1 MPFHDHVSFHRPGNY
16 DHQSNFQTDQGASDF
31 KITHLV
37 VPLVTT
43 LSPVME
49 ISQRM
54 VRVSLGKRFNWGCRN
69 SECDTNL
76 EHTSVRW
83 ARTMRCEA
91 ENNRHPLCE
100 SPVVTGQVLLK
111 SVFTTLGPCLHPV
124 FVHNTEDDV
133 CINGNLENHR
143 FKSFLID
150 KKKMLTSQLPS
161 L

>member
-1 MPFHDHVSFHRPGNY
+1 M
-16 DHQSNFQTDQGASDF
+16 
-31 KITHLV
+31 
-37 VPLVTT
+37 TT

-111 SVFTTLGPCLHPV
+111 GVFTTLGPCLHPV

-133 CINGNLENHR
+133 CIDGNLENHR

-150 KKKMLTSQLPS
+150 KIKMLTSQLPS

>member
-1 MPFHDHVSFHRPGNY
+1 M
-16 DHQSNFQTDQGASDF
+16 
-31 KITHLV
+31 
-37 VPLVTT
+37 TT

-133 CINGNLENHR
+133 CIDGNLN
-143 FKSFLID
+143 KNL
-150 KKKMLTSQLPS
+150 KKRKKIEVLSPRSCHPYRGRGKQILCKFSPLRWGLS
-161 L
+161 S